1 MSFRALERLSKAELL
16 SFLVSRYDADPV
28 ARSNA
33 ALSRFI
39 DEILEGADLD
49 WRPSPRR
56 LCRALQ
62 RRGDPKRNMTLV
74 LGNDSRVPPA
84 DDGEALP

>member
-1 MSFRALERLSKAELL
+1 MSLRALESLSRAELL
-16 SFLVSRYDADPV
+16 SFLVSRYDSDPV

-56 LCRALQ
+56 LRRALQ
-62 RRGDPKRNMTLV
+62 RGGDPKRNMTSV
-74 LGNDSRVPPA
+74 SGNDSRVSSA
-84 DDGEALP
+84 GNGEALP